1 MAQAYTAIPQ
11 GGLYNIPEA
20 LPQGLLY
27 RYKKIS
33 NISRQ
38 NMKMPPNNGQGDVW
52 AGQKIIVTLPANA
65 LIDLSTFTMDFKGYT
80 QHNGTNGVATSPSG
94 YCQTRFFPRNTQ
106 SLIETLEI
114 KIGGQ
119 TRQLIN
125 NYGYIYN
132 ILNDFTTG
140 TDATNKNRIGQ
151 NADPSCKYYSSRSG
165 ARRRCGFPIGLI
177 SEPKSANDQDDYTIR
192 NWLGFFQGSTSIIDT
207 SMFGQIDIEITLAP
221 AGVLGLGKAPA
232 AGALASLAF
241 DAASNEIGVAIPA
254 AAALTAAIAA
264 EGTSYKLSDINF
276 TFVRYDAP
284 KAVTDAMTS
293 VLASNAV
300 YQYWFPSYTSF
311 SGQPVNGSKTGT
323 TRISISTSSLEM
335 LIGTFMVQNRDT
347 QTQFVLGDYKAKYAN
362 AGDSINA
369 EYGSSVQTFRSALT
383 AGEPICFN
391 QTKYF
396 IRNGTTLKQCRWG
409 IGNVYF
415 NYETIPEQFSNVLRA
430 FNTQNDTLGGF
441 HEGLTGL
448 PAFQDTYY
456 AHILTLNVTGE
467 NDIYT
472 ISGLDAST
480 LPTQISWEY
489 VGGEDATNST
499 YTDIYGTD
507 NTIHTPLIIAVHSA
521 HLDIMANRQIITR
534 V

>member
-1 MAQAYTAIPQ
+1 MAQVYSAPPA
-11 GGLYNIPEA
+11 GGLFNIPDA

-33 NISRQ
+33 NLSRQ
-38 NMKMPPNNGQGDVW
+38 NLKIPTNNGQGDVW
-52 AGQKIIVTLPANA
+52 AGQKIIVTLPPNA

-80 QHNGTNGVATSPSG
+80 QHNGTNGVTGPTG
-94 YCQTRFFPRNTQ
+94 YCQSHFFPRNTQ
-106 SLIETLEI
+106 SLIETMEI

-151 NADPSCKYYSSRSG
+151 NADPSCKYYSSKSG
-165 ARRRCGFPIGLI
+165 ARRRSGFPIGLI
-177 SEPKSANDQDDYTIR
+177 ADSKSANDYDDYTIR
-192 NWLGFFQGSTSIIDT
+192 NWIGFFQGSTSIIDT
-207 SMFGQIDIEITLAP
+207 SMFGQIDLELTLAGS
-221 AGVLGLGKAPA
+221 GVLGLGAPTLNADLA
-232 AGALASLAF
+232 AVAYNAV
-241 DAASNEIGVAIPA
+241 SNEIGVAIPA
-254 AAALTAAIAA
+254 SLKVAAAIAA
-264 EGTSYKLSDINF
+264 EGTSYKLSDISF
-276 TFVRYDAP
+276 TMVRYDLP
-284 KAVTDAMTS
+284 KAITDAMTS

-311 SGQPVNGSKTGT
+311 MGQPVTGSKTGT
-323 TRISISTSSLEM
+323 TRISLSTSSLEM

-347 QTQFVLGDYKAKYAN
+347 QANFILGDFKANYLADQV
-362 AGDSINA
+362 AA
-369 EYGSSVQTFRSALT
+369 EYGNADKTFRYALIN
-383 AGEPICFN
+383 GDPLCFN

-396 IRNGTTLKQCRWG
+396 VRNGTSIKHCRWG
-409 IGNVYF
+409 IGSVYF

-456 AHILTLNVTGE
+456 AHILTLNATGE

-472 ISGLDAST
+472 VSGLDSST
-480 LPTQISWEY
+480 LPCQISWEY
-489 VGGEDATNST
+489 IGGEDVTNATNTS
-499 YTDIYGTD
+499 IYGD
-507 NTIHTPLIIAVHSA
+507 NNTIHTPLIIAVYSS

>member
-11 GGLYNIPEA
+11 GGLFNIPEA

-38 NMKMPPNNGQGDVW
+38 NMKFPPNNGQGEVW
-52 AGQKIIVTLPANA
+52 AGQKIIVTLPQNA
-65 LIDLSTFTMDFKGYT
+65 LVDLSTFTMDFKGYT
-80 QHNGTNGVATSPSG
+80 QHNGTSSVGPLG
-94 YCQTRFFPRNTQ
+94 YCQSRFFPRNTQ

-132 ILNDFTTG
+132 ILNDYTTG

-151 NADPSCKYYSSRSG
+151 NADPSCKYYSSKSG
-165 ARRRCGFPIGLI
+165 SRRRCGFPLGLI
-177 SEPKSANDQDDYTIR
+177 SDPKSANDQDDYTIR
-192 NWLGFFQGSTSIIDT
+192 NWIGFFQGSTSIIDT
-207 SMFGQIDIEITLAP
+207 SMFGQIDIEITLAG
-221 AGVLGLGKAPA
+221 AGVLGLGAIPA
-232 AGALASLAF
+232 AATLTAVT
-241 DAASNEIGVAIPA
+241 AANSEIGVAIPSA
-254 AAALTAAIAA
+254 NAVTAAIAS

-276 TFVRYDAP
+276 TMVRYDLP
-284 KAVTDAMTS
+284 KAVTDAMTA

-311 SGQPVNGSKTGT
+311 SGAPVTGSKTGT

-347 QTQFVLGDYKAKYAN
+347 QSNFILGDYNTPYLSEQA
-362 AGDSINA
+362 AG
-369 EYGSSVQTFRSALT
+369 EYGNAIKTFRTALIY
-383 AGEPICFN
+383 GEPICFN

-396 IRNGTTLKQCRWG
+396 VRNGTTLKQCRWD

-415 NYETIPEQFSNVLRA
+415 NYETILIMK
-430 FNTQNDTLGGF
+430 
-441 HEGLTGL
+441 L
-448 PAFQDTYY
+448 PK
-456 AHILTLNVTGE
+456 IE
-467 NDIYT
+467 IIMIIST
-472 ISGLDAST
+472 IS
-480 LPTQISWEY
+480 I
-489 VGGEDATNST
+489 
-499 YTDIYGTD
+499 
-507 NTIHTPLIIAVHSA
+507 
-521 HLDIMANRQIITR
+521 
-534 V
+534 

>member
-1 MAQAYTAIPQ
+1 MAQAYSAIPQ
-11 GGLYNIPEA
+11 GSLYNIPDS

-33 NISRQ
+33 NLSKQ
-38 NMKMPPNNGQGDVW
+38 NLKIPPNNGQGDVW
-52 AGQKIIVTLPANA
+52 AGQKIIVTLPSNA

-80 QHNGTNGVATSPSG
+80 QHNGTNGITGATG
-94 YCQTRFFPRNTQ
+94 YCQSRFFPRNTQ

-151 NADPSCKYYSSRSG
+151 NADPSCKYYSSKSG
-165 ARRRCGFPIGLI
+165 TRRRCGFHIGLI
-177 SEPKSANDQDDYTIR
+177 SDPKSANDQDDYTIR
-192 NWLGFFQGSTSIIDT
+192 NWIGWFQGSTSIIDT

-221 AGVLGLGKAPA
+221 PGVLAIGKSTEAVDLA
-232 AGALASLAF
+232 AVAVGTS
-241 DAASNEIGVAIPA
+241 EIGIAIPSATKVA
-254 AAALTAAIAA
+254 AAVAS
-264 EGTSYKLSDINF
+264 EGTSYKLFDISF
-276 TFVRYDAP
+276 SMVRYDLP
-284 KAVTDAMTS
+284 KAITDAMTS
-293 VLASNAV
+293 VLASGAI

-311 SGQPVNGSKTGT
+311 MGQPVNGNKTGT

-347 QTQFVLGDYKAKYAN
+347 QTNFLLGDYNGSYVASQDK
-362 AGDSINA
+362 G
-369 EYGSSVQTFRSALT
+369 EYGYADSTFRSAIT
-383 AGEPICFN
+383 KCEPICFN

-396 IRNGTTLKQCRWG
+396 VRNGTSIKQCRWG
-409 IGNVYF
+409 IGSVYF
-415 NYETIPEQFSNVLRA
+415 NYETIPEQFYNVLKA

-441 HEGLTGL
+441 HEGLTGI

-456 AHILTLNVTGE
+456 AHILSLNATGE
-467 NDIYT
+467 NDIYCV
-472 ISGLDAST
+472 SGLDAST

-489 VGGEDATNST
+489 IGGEDVTNATHAN
-499 YTDIYGTD
+499 IYGTD
-507 NTIHTPLIIAVHSA
+507 NTIHTPLIIAVYSA
-521 HLDIMANRQIITR
+521 HLDVMANRQIITR

>member
-1 MAQAYTAIPQ
+1 MQTYSAVPQ
-11 GGLYNIPEA
+11 GGLVNIPEA

-27 RYKKIS
+27 RYKRIS

-38 NMKMPPNNGQGDVW
+38 NMKIPPNNGQGEVF
-52 AGQKIIVTLPANA
+52 AGQKIIVTLPQNA

-80 QHNGTNGVATSPSG
+80 QHNGSNGVLGPTG
-94 YCQTRFFPRNTQ
+94 YCQTRFFPRNTA
-106 SLIETLEI
+106 SLIETMEI

-119 TRQLIN
+119 TRSLIN

-151 NADPSCKYYSSRSG
+151 NADPSCKYYYSKSG
-165 ARRRCGFPIGLI
+165 VRRRCGFPIGLI
-177 SEPKSANDQDDYTIR
+177 SDPKSANDQDDYTIR
-192 NWLGFFQGSTSIIDT
+192 NWLGFFQGSTNIIDT
-207 SMFGQIDIEITLAP
+207 SMFGQIDLEISLASS
-221 AGVLGLGKAPA
+221 GILGLGASPVA
-232 AGALASLAF
+232 AALAQVT
-241 DAASNEIGVAIPA
+241 AANSEIGIAIPA
-254 AAALTAAIAA
+254 ATQLATVIAA
-264 EGTSYKLSDINF
+264 EGTSYKLSDISF
-276 TFVRYDAP
+276 SFVRYDVP
-284 KAVTDAMTS
+284 KAVTDAMTA
-293 VLASNAV
+293 VLASGSV
-300 YQYWFPSYTSF
+300 YQYWFPSYNSF
-311 SGQPVNGSKTGT
+311 MGQPVTGSKTGT

-335 LIGTFMVQNRDT
+335 LIGTFMVEKRDT
-347 QTQFVLGDYKAKYAN
+347 QTQFLLGDYNFTYPQITTQA
-362 AGDSINA
+362 SA
-369 EYGSSVQTFRSALT
+369 EYGLADTTFRNAIIKC
-383 AGEPICFN
+383 EPICFN

-396 IRNGTTLKQCRWG
+396 VRNGTSLKQCRWA

-430 FNTQNDTLGGF
+430 FNTQNDVLGGF

-456 AHILTLNVTGE
+456 AHILSLNVSGE

-472 ISGLDAST
+472 VSGLDAST

-489 VGGEDATNST
+489 VGGEDTTNATNTS
-499 YTDIYGTD
+499 IYGTD
-507 NTIHTPLIIAVHSA
+507 NTTHTPLIIAVYSS

>member
-1 MAQAYTAIPQ
+1 MAQAYTAIPE
-11 GGLYNIPEA
+11 GSLFNIPEA

-52 AGQKIIVTLPANA
+52 AGQKVIVTLPTNA

-80 QHNGTNGVATSPSG
+80 QHNGSASVGPTG
-94 YCQTRFFPRNTQ
+94 YCQSRFFPRNTQ
-106 SLIETLEI
+106 SLIETMEI

-132 ILNDFTTG
+132 ILNDYTIG

-151 NADPSCKYYSSRSG
+151 NADPSCKYYSSKSG
-165 ARRRCGFPIGLI
+165 TRRRCGFPVGLI

-207 SMFGQIDIEITLAP
+207 SMFGQIDLEITLAP
-221 AGVLGLGKAPA
+221 AGVLMLGKAPDSA
-232 AGALASLAF
+232 TIAIVT
-241 DAASNEIGVAIPA
+241 DANSEIGIEIPA
-254 AAALTAAIAA
+254 VATNTTTITA
-264 EGTSYKLSDINF
+264 EGTSYKLTDITFNF
-276 TFVRYDAP
+276 VKYDLP
-284 KAVTDAMTS
+284 RAVTDAMTA
-293 VLASNAV
+293 VLASGSV

-311 SGQPVNGSKTGT
+311 MGQPVNGSKTGT
-323 TRISISTSSLEM
+323 TRISLSTSSLEM

-347 QTQFVLGDYKAKYAN
+347 QTFPVLGTHKSYYLAPLAT
-362 AGDSINA
+362 A
-369 EYGSSVQTFRSALT
+369 EYGSKDKTFRA
-383 AGEPICFN
+383 AIQNGAPMCFN
-391 QTKYF
+391 QSKYF
-396 IRNGTTLKQCRWG
+396 VRNGTSIKQCRWG

-415 NYETIPEQFSNVLRA
+415 NYETIPDQFSNVLRA

-441 HEGLTGL
+441 HEGLTSL
-448 PAFQDTYY
+448 SAFQETYY
-456 AHILTLNVTGE
+456 AHILTLNATGE
-467 NDIYT
+467 NDVYT
-472 ISGLDAST
+472 VSGLDAST

-489 VGGEDATNST
+489 IGGDDTTNASWDEVYDST
-499 YTDIYGTD
+499 V
-507 NTIHTPLIIAVHSA
+507 NTIHTPLIIAVYSS

>member
-1 MAQAYTAIPQ
+1 MQAYTAVPQ
-11 GGLYNIPEA
+11 GALVNIPEA

-33 NISRQ
+33 SISRQ
-38 NMKMPPNNGQGDVW
+38 NMKIPPNNGQGEVF
-52 AGQKIIVTLPANA
+52 AGQKIIVTLLQNA

-80 QHNGTNGVATSPSG
+80 QHNGSNEVLGPTG
-94 YCQTRFFPRNTQ
+94 YCQSRFFPRNTQ
-106 SLIETLEI
+106 SLIETMEI

-151 NADPSCKYYSSRSG
+151 NADPSCKYYYSKSG
-165 ARRRCGFPIGLI
+165 VRRRCGFPVGLI
-177 SEPKSANDQDDYTIR
+177 SDPKSANDQDDYTIR

-207 SMFGQIDIEITLAP
+207 SMFGQIDLEITLAGS
-221 AGVLGLGKAPA
+221 GVLGLGKSPT
-232 AGALASLAF
+232 AGAIAALAF
-241 DAASNEIGVAIPA
+241 DAVSNEIGIAIPA
-254 AAALTAAIAA
+254 AAAVASVIAA
-264 EGTSYKLSDINF
+264 EGTSYKLSDISF
-276 TFVRYDAP
+276 SFVRYDVP

-293 VLASNAV
+293 VLASGSV
-300 YQYWFPSYTSF
+300 YQYWFPSYNSF
-311 SGQPVNGSKTGT
+311 MGQPVTGSKTGT
-323 TRISISTSSLEM
+323 TRISISTSSLDM
-335 LIGTFMVQNRDT
+335 LIGTFMVEKRDT
-347 QTQFVLGDYKAKYAN
+347 QAQFLLGDCNKLFSQTTTLA
-362 AGDSINA
+362 SA
-369 EYGSSVQTFRSALT
+369 EYGQADTTFRGAIIK
-383 AGEPICFN
+383 GEPICFN

-396 IRNGTTLKQCRWG
+396 VRNGTSLKQCRWA

-456 AHILTLNVTGE
+456 AHILSLNVSGE
-467 NDIYT
+467 NDVFT
-472 ISGLDAST
+472 VSGLDAST

-489 VGGEDATNST
+489 VGGEDVTNATNTS
-499 YTDIYGTD
+499 IYGTD
-507 NTIHTPLIIAVHSA
+507 NTTHTPLIIAVYSS